1 MAEMD
6 AIDRR
11 ILGVLQADGR
21 LPVAELAKRVGL
33 SVSPCWRRLRALEEA
48 GVVRGYTALV
58 APEAVGVGLNVFVY
72 VALKLHSADA
82 FEAEMARREQV
93 LECYAMSGDEDYLL
107 HVMVADVEALE
118 RFVRTDLIHMP
129 GVERVRTSLA
139 LKTVKHTTALP
150 LGAAG

>member
-1 MAEMD
+1 MD

-11 ILGVLQADGR
+11 ILAVLQADGR

-150 LGAAG
+150 LGAIG

>member
-1 MAEMD
+1 MASMD

-11 ILGVLQADGR
+11 ILAVLQADGR

-150 LGAAG
+150 LGAVG

>member
-33 SVSPCWRRLRALEEA
+33 SVSPCWRRLRQLEEA

-150 LGAAG
+150 LGAIG

>member
-11 ILGVLQADGR
+11 ILGVLQENGR

-150 LGAAG
+150 LGAVG

>member
-1 MAEMD
+1 MD

-11 ILGVLQADGR
+11 ILGVLQDDGR

-33 SVSPCWRRLRALEEA
+33 SVSPCWRRLRALEDA

-150 LGAAG
+150 LGAVG

>member
-1 MAEMD
+1 MAAMD
-6 AIDRR
+6 AMDRR
-11 ILGVLQADGR
+11 ILGVLQDNGR
-21 LPVAELAKRVGL
+21 LPVAELAKQVGL
-33 SVSPCWRRLRALEEA
+33 SVSPCWRRLRQLEEA

-72 VALKLHSADA
+72 VALKLHSAEA

-150 LGAAG
+150 LGAVG

>member
-1 MAEMD
+1 MD

-33 SVSPCWRRLRALEEA
+33 SVSPCWRRLRQLEEA

-150 LGAAG
+150 LGAIG

>member
-1 MAEMD
+1 MIEMD

-11 ILGVLQADGR
+11 ILGVLQDDGR

-33 SVSPCWRRLRALEEA
+33 SVSPCWRRLRALEDA

-150 LGAAG
+150 LGAVG